1 MIVLCY
7 WSCFFKHQL
16 PFQQNVPNMELFKQ
30 REGISKMLY
39 ICHCCKQLIQDTIL
53 FHSMWKYIHTHTADY
68 EPLKSF
74 SLLLKDGDQVKNID
88 LKATSAWL
96 CQL

>member
-1 MIVLCY
+1 
-7 WSCFFKHQL
+7 
-16 PFQQNVPNMELFKQ
+16 
-30 REGISKMLY
+30 MLY
-39 ICHCCKQLIQDTIL
+39 IRHCCKQLIRGHNFVP
-53 FHSMWKYIHTHTADY
+53 FHVKYIHTHTADY